1 MRRLLRKIYIAA
13 ATVITSAATP
23 ALAGQDELAIT
34 TERPGPLL
42 QFDWPAIEIGVASYE
57 DGPTGVTVF
66 RFPNRAVGAI
76 DVRGGAPGTY
86 NTESMRLGYDRPSI
100 DAIVFSGGSSY
111 GLEAAAG
118 VATALKDDGAR
129 SGNSSDIA
137 GVNGAIIYD
146 FGGHRLNEIYPD
158 KRLGQAAL
166 HAARSGVFPQGA
178 QGAGRTAMQ
187 GWFFGCGA
195 HSGQGGAFRQFGD
208 TKIAAFV
215 VVNAYG
221 SITDRDGKL
230 VKCHRGPNWGTLT
243 KTGELLAH
251 VPDSRDRYWS
261 SAADGTPSERNTTV
275 SLIITNRKI
284 GWSGLRRLAMQVH
297 TSMARA
303 IQPFST
309 SDDGDTLFAVSTEE
323 VGGDKPSLIDLDTI
337 AGEAMW
343 DAILASVPQE
353 PPFSPPAVP
362 QTVAPE
368 VLARYTGNYSFGPNA
383 PVKVETGDSKL
394 WATLGKMRFFDF
406 GRDKRTAL
414 LPISEKDFYIPG
426 RYLTRMS
433 FSRDANGKIAGAI
446 INPGAWQQA
455 GIREPN

>member
-1 MRRLLRKIYIAA
+1 MRRFLREICIAA
-13 ATVITSAATP
+13 VTVITSVAMP
-23 ALAGQDELAIT
+23 ALAGQDELAIA
-34 TERPGPLL
+34 TERPGPALK
-42 QFDWPAIEIGVASYE
+42 FDWPALEIGVASYE

-66 RFPNRAVGAI
+66 RFPNRAVGTV

-86 NTESMRLGYDRPSI
+86 NTDNMRLGYDRPSI
-100 DAIVFSGGSSY
+100 DAIVFAGGSSY
-111 GLEAAAG
+111 GLEAVAG
-118 VATALKDDGAR
+118 VATALKDDGVR

-137 GVNGAIIYD
+137 GVKGAIIYD
-146 FGGHRLNEIYPD
+146 FLGHRLNEIYPD

-166 HAARSGVFPQGA
+166 HAARPGGFPQGA
-178 QGAGRTAMQ
+178 QGAGRMAMQ

-195 HSGQGGAFRQFGD
+195 HSGQGGAFRQIGD

-243 KTGELLAH
+243 KTAELLAH
-251 VPDSRDRYWS
+251 VPESRDRYWS
-261 SAADGTPSERNTTV
+261 PAADGTPSGRNTTI
-275 SLIITNRKI
+275 SLIVTNRKI

-309 SDDGDTLFAVSTEE
+309 FDDGDTLFAVSTEE
-323 VGGDKPSLIDLDTI
+323 VGGDKPSPIDLDTI

-353 PPFSPPAVP
+353 PSFSPPANP
-362 QTVAPE
+362 PTVAPE
-368 VLARYTGNYSFGPNA
+368 VLARYAGRYSFGPSA
-383 PVKVETGDSKL
+383 PINVETGDGKL

-406 GRDKRTAL
+406 ARDGRTAL
-414 LPISEKDFYIPG
+414 LPISEKDFYVAG
-426 RYLTRMS
+426 RYLTRVRFIQDS
-433 FSRDANGKIAGAI
+433 AGKITGAI
-446 INPGAWQQA
+446 VNPGEWQQT